1 MRLQLNQEGDDV
13 MKILAITS
21 CPNGIAHTYMAQEKL
36 EQAAKEMDIDIKVET
51 QGGVGAENVLTS
63 KEIREA
69 DGIIIAADRQVDLS
83 RFDGKQ
89 LINESVREGIHNP
102 KLLIQRIID
111 QDAHIHHEKN
121 GNKHT
126 HDEDEQKSG
135 LQMVYQHLMN
145 GVSFMVP
152 FIVVGGL
159 LMAIA
164 LTLGGNTTP
173 EGLKIP
179 EDSFWKSIEN
189 IGSLAFSFMVPILA
203 GYIAV
208 SIADKPGLVP
218 GMIGGAI
225 AADGSF
231 YGSEAGAGFLGGI
244 VAGFL
249 AGYIAKWIKNIKIP
263 KAMAPIMPII
273 IIPIIS
279 SILVGLIFIFVIG
292 APIASIF
299 EGLTTWLKGM
309 QGANSII
316 LALIIG
322 AMIAFDMGGPVNK
335 VAFLFGSALIAEGN
349 YAVMGMVAVAVC
361 TPPIGLGLAT
371 FINKRKFNKGEIEMG
386 KASFTMG
393 LFGITE
399 GAIPFAAQ
407 DPLRIIPSNMIGAM
421 VAAVIASIGGVGDR
435 VAHGGPIVAVLGGI
449 DQVLWFFIAVIVGSI
464 VTMLVALLLKKKET
478 AVSPADIDDS
488 DSGITSS
495 FMGIDEN
502 DEKDQTTSNV
512 ETQNSETE
520 EFKVFDKNVITI
532 ENSNISRDEAI
543 DKLIL
548 NLKQHNY
555 IDDEEILKEAV
566 LKRESE
572 STTAIGM
579 NVAIPHAKSNVVK
592 QPVVAVLNN
601 KSGVEWESLDDT
613 QPKIIFL
620 IAVPNDSSDT
630 HLKLLQRLSRTL
642 MDDET
647 RETLINAESTEEIYR
662 ILKEI

>member
-1 MRLQLNQEGDDV
+1 
-13 MKILAITS
+13 
-21 CPNGIAHTYMAQEKL
+21 MAQEKL
-36 EQAAKEMDIDIKVET
+36 EQAGKEMGIDIKVET

-83 RFDGKQ
+83 RFDGKL
-89 LINESVREGIHNP
+89 LINESVREGIHKP
-102 KLLIQRIID
+102 QELIQRIID
-111 QDAHIHHEKN
+111 KDAHIHHEAN
-121 GNKHT
+121 ATGASNQD
-126 HDEDEQKSG
+126 DEEQKSG
-135 LQMVYQHLMN
+135 MQMIYQHLMN

-164 LTLGGNTTP
+164 LTLGGKATP
-173 EGLKIP
+173 EGLVIP

-189 IGSLAFSFMVPILA
+189 IGNLAFSFMVPILA

-231 YGSEAGAGFLGGI
+231 YGSDAGAGFLGGI
-244 VAGFL
+244 VAGFI

-279 SILVGLIFIFVIG
+279 SLIVGLIFIFLIG

-309 QGANSII
+309 QGTNIVI

-371 FINKRKFNKGEIEMG
+371 FINKRKFNKGEVEMG

-421 VAAVIASIGGVGDR
+421 IAAAIAAIGGVGDR

-449 DQVLWFFIAVIVGSI
+449 DQVLWFFIAVIVGSV
-464 VTMLVALLLKKKET
+464 VTMFSVLTLRRKTPAIAGDAAHTEAGMTEQSQNDSEVT
-478 AVSPADIDDS
+478 A
-488 DSGITSS
+488 
-495 FMGIDEN
+495 
-502 DEKDQTTSNV
+502 
-512 ETQNSETE
+512 QNSAE
-520 EFKVFDKNVITI
+520 EKEDKQSTTDDEIEVFQQEVI
-532 ENSNISRDEAI
+532 EISEKKLTRDEAI
-543 DKLIL
+543 EHLVDQLDKYDYITDTEK
-548 NLKQHNY
+548 LKA
-555 IDDEEILKEAV
+555 DV
-566 LKRESE
+566 LKREME

-579 NVAIPHAKSNVVK
+579 NVAIPHAKSDAVK
-592 QPVVAVLNN
+592 KPIVAVMNN
-601 KSGVEWESLDDT
+601 KQGVNWDSLDGT
-613 QPKIIFL
+613 LPKIVFL
-620 IAVPNDSSDT
+620 IAVPSDSSDT
-630 HLKLLQRLSRTL
+630 HLKLLQRLSRAL
-642 MDDET
+642 MDDNI
-647 RETLINAESTEEIYR
+647 RQSLIDATHTEQIYD

>member
-1 MRLQLNQEGDDV
+1 

-36 EQAAKEMDIDIKVET
+36 EQAAQEMGVNIKVET

-63 KEIREA
+63 KEIKEA

-83 RFDGKQ
+83 RFDGK
-89 LINESVREGIHNP
+89 LIINESVRESIHKP
-102 KLLIQRIID
+102 KELIQRIID
-111 QDAHIHHEKN
+111 KDGHIHHDRN
-121 GNKHT
+121 GDTNQK
-126 HDEDEQKSG
+126 DDDQEQKSG
-135 LQMVYQHLMN
+135 MQMVYQHLMN

-164 LTLGGNTTP
+164 LTLGGEATSK
-173 EGLKIP
+173 GLVIP
-179 EDSFWKSIEN
+179 DDSFWKSIEN

-231 YGSEAGAGFLGGI
+231 YGSDAGAGFLGGI
-244 VAGFL
+244 VAGFI
-249 AGYIAKWIKNIKIP
+249 AGYIAKWIKNIKVP

-279 SILVGLIFIFVIG
+279 SLIVGLIFIFLIG

-299 EGLTTWLKGM
+299 EGLTTWLKSM
-309 QGANSII
+309 QGTNIII
-316 LALIIG
+316 LALIVG

-407 DPLRIIPSNMIGAM
+407 DPFRIIPSNMIGAM
-421 VAAVIASIGGVGDR
+421 VAAVIAAIGGVGDR

-449 DQVLWFFIAVIVGSI
+449 DQILWFFIAVIIGSI
-464 VTMLVALLLKKKET
+464 VTMSVVLILRRQTPSL
-478 AVSPADIDDS
+478 AVDTNNIE
-488 DSGITSS
+488 
-495 FMGIDEN
+495 MGMDQSEN
-502 DEKDQTTSNV
+502 EI
-512 ETQNSETE
+512 ETE
-520 EFKVFDKNVITI
+520 KNSVSTMDNQALEEQSVFSEQVIHISKQTL
-532 ENSNISRDEAI
+532 SRDEAI
-543 DKLIL
+543 DQLIENL
-548 NLKQHNY
+548 NEQGYITDQSQLKS
-555 IDDEEILKEAV
+555 DV
-566 LKRESE
+566 LKREME

-579 NVAIPHAKSNVVK
+579 NVAIPHAKSDAVK
-592 QPVVAVLNN
+592 APIVAVMNN
-601 KSGVEWESLDDT
+601 KHGVKWESLDGT
-613 QPKIIFL
+613 LPQLIFL
-620 IAVPNDSSDT
+620 ITVPSDSSDT

-647 RETLINAESTEEIYR
+647 RQNLINATNSKQIYN
-662 ILKEI
+662 ILKDI

>member
-1 MRLQLNQEGDDV
+1 

-36 EQAAKEMDIDIKVET
+36 EQAAKEMGVDIKVET
-51 QGGVGAENVLTS
+51 QGGVGAENVLTA

-83 RFDGKQ
+83 RFNGKR
-89 LINESVREGIHNP
+89 LINENVREGIHHP
-102 KLLIQRIID
+102 KDLIQRIID
-111 QDAHIHHEKN
+111 QNAPIHHEKGASDN
-121 GNKHT
+121 
-126 HDEDEQKSG
+126 DSYEDEEKKKSG
-135 LQMVYQHLMN
+135 VQMVYQHLMN

-159 LMAIA
+159 LIAIA
-164 LTLGGNTTP
+164 LTLGGEP
-173 EGLKIP
+173 SAKGLVILD
-179 EDSFWKSIEN
+179 DSFWKSIEK
-189 IGSLAFSFMVPILA
+189 IGALSFSFMVPILA
-203 GYIAV
+203 GYIAY

-249 AGYIAKWIKNIKIP
+249 AGYIAKWIKNVKVP

-279 SILVGLIFIFVIG
+279 SVIVGLIFIFLIG
-292 APIASIF
+292 APISGIF
-299 EGLTTWLKGM
+299 TALTGWLKGM
-309 QGANSII
+309 QGANIVV

-371 FINKRKFNKGEIEMG
+371 FLQKGKFNNSEQEMG

-407 DPLRIIPSNMIGAM
+407 DPLRIIPANMIGAM
-421 VAAVIASIGGVGDR
+421 VAAVIAALGGVGDR

-449 DQVLWFFIAVIVGSI
+449 QHVLWFFVAVIIGSLI
-464 VTMLVALLLKKKET
+464 TMFTVLLFKKNTPVAVLEGEGVLEGGIGDEQSRSNSQVAESHTENNEQK
-478 AVSPADIDDS
+478 DDDS
-488 DSGITSS
+488 V
-495 FMGIDEN
+495 FH
-502 DEKDQTTSNV
+502 KDL
-512 ETQNSETE
+512 
-520 EFKVFDKNVITI
+520 I
-532 ENSNISRDEAI
+532 ELRQESMQRDNAI
-543 DKLIL
+543 DQLL
-548 NLKQHNY
+548 ERLKDAGY
-555 IDDEEILKEAV
+555 IESLDKVKEAV
-566 LKRESE
+566 LQREAE

-579 NVAIPHAKSNVVK
+579 NVAIPHAKSDAVK
-592 QPVVAVLNN
+592 QPAVAVLQD
-601 KSGVEWESLDDT
+601 KQGIEWESLDGT
-613 QPKIIFL
+613 LPKIVFL
-620 IAVPNDSSDT
+620 IVVPNNSNDT
-630 HLKLLQRLSRTL
+630 HLKLLQRLSRAL

-647 RETLINAESTEEIYR
+647 RENLINATTKDEIYN
-662 ILKEI
+662 ILKMI

>member
-1 MRLQLNQEGDDV
+1 

-36 EQAAKEMDIDIKVET
+36 EQAAKEMGIDIKVET

-83 RFDGKQ
+83 RFDGKR

-111 QDAHIHHEKN
+111 QDAHIHHEKG
-121 GNKHT
+121 GNKQT
-126 HDEDEQKSG
+126 DDDEDQKSG

-164 LTLGGNTTP
+164 LTLGGHTTP

-179 EDSFWKSIEN
+179 DDSFWKSIEN

-231 YGSEAGAGFLGGI
+231 YGSEAGAGFLGSI

-279 SILVGLIFIFVIG
+279 SIIVGLIFIFVIG

-309 QGANSII
+309 QGTNSII

-371 FINKRKFNKGEIEMG
+371 FINRRKFNKGEIEMG

-407 DPLRIIPSNMIGAM
+407 DPLRIIPANMIGAM
-421 VAAVIASIGGVGDR
+421 VAAAIAAIGGVGDR

-449 DQVLWFFIAVIVGSI
+449 DKILWFFIAVIIGSS
-464 VTMLVALLLKKKET
+464 VTMLVTLLLKKKEAT
-478 AVSPADIDDS
+478 VATPEMESS
-488 DSGITSS
+488 NSGITTS
-495 FMGIDEN
+495 FMGLDEDDNDQKETSSSN
-502 DEKDQTTSNV
+502 DETQT
-512 ETQNSETE
+512 ESEQ
-520 EFKVFDKNVITI
+520 VFHEKVITI
-532 ENSNISRDEAI
+532 EDAEMSRDDAI
-543 DKLIL
+543 DKLIH
-548 NLKQHNY
+548 NLKHHNF
-555 IDDEEILKEAV
+555 IDDEEMLKEAV

-592 QPVVAVLNN
+592 QPVVAVLKN
-601 KSGVEWESLDDT
+601 KHGVEWESLDET

-647 RETLINAESTEEIYR
+647 REKLINAESTEAIYN

>member
-1 MRLQLNQEGDDV
+1 

-36 EQAAKEMDIDIKVET
+36 EQAAKEMGIDIKVET

-63 KEIREA
+63 QEIREA

-83 RFDGKQ
+83 RFDGKR

-111 QDAHIHHEKN
+111 QDAHIHHEKG
-121 GNKHT
+121 GNKQT
-126 HDEDEQKSG
+126 DDDEDQKSG

-164 LTLGGNTTP
+164 LTLGGHTTP

-179 EDSFWKSIEN
+179 DDSFWKSIEN

-279 SILVGLIFIFVIG
+279 SIIVGLIFIFVIG

-309 QGANSII
+309 QGTNSII

-371 FINKRKFNKGEIEMG
+371 FINRRKFNKGEIEMG

-407 DPLRIIPSNMIGAM
+407 DPLRIIPANMIGAM
-421 VAAVIASIGGVGDR
+421 IAAAIAAIGGVGDR

-449 DQVLWFFIAVIVGSI
+449 DKILWFFIAVIIGSS
-464 VTMLVALLLKKKET
+464 VTMLVTLLLKKKEAT
-478 AVSPADIDDS
+478 VATPEMESS
-488 DSGITSS
+488 NSGITTS
-495 FMGIDEN
+495 FMGLDEDDNDQKETSSSN
-502 DEKDQTTSNV
+502 DETQT
-512 ETQNSETE
+512 ESEQ
-520 EFKVFDKNVITI
+520 VFHEKVITI
-532 ENSNISRDEAI
+532 EDAEMSRDDAI
-543 DKLIL
+543 DKLIH
-548 NLKQHNY
+548 NLKHHNF
-555 IDDEEILKEAV
+555 IDDEEMLKEAV

-592 QPVVAVLNN
+592 QPVVAVLKN
-601 KSGVEWESLDDT
+601 KHGVEWESLDET

-647 RETLINAESTEEIYR
+647 REKLINAESTEAIYN

>member
-1 MRLQLNQEGDDV
+1 

-36 EQAAKEMDIDIKVET
+36 EQAAEEMGVNIKVET
-51 QGGVGAENVLTS
+51 QGGVGAENVLTA
-63 KEIREA
+63 KEIKEA

-83 RFDGKQ
+83 RFDGK
-89 LINESVREGIHNP
+89 LIINESVREGIHKP
-102 KLLIQRIID
+102 KELIQRIID
-111 QDAHIHHEKN
+111 RDGHIHHDRS
-121 GNKHT
+121 GNT
-126 HDEDEQKSG
+126 NQEDEEQKSG
-135 LQMVYQHLMN
+135 MQMFYQHLMN

-164 LTLGGNTTP
+164 LTLGGEATSK
-173 EGLKIP
+173 GLVIP

-189 IGSLAFSFMVPILA
+189 IGNLAFSFMVPILA

-231 YGSEAGAGFLGGI
+231 YGSDAGAGFLGGI
-244 VAGFL
+244 VAGFI
-249 AGYIAKWIKNIKIP
+249 AGYIAKWVKNIKVP

-279 SILVGLIFIFVIG
+279 SLIVGLIFIFLIG

-299 EGLTTWLKGM
+299 EGLTTWLKSM
-309 QGANSII
+309 QGTNIVI
-316 LALIIG
+316 LALIVG

-361 TPPIGLGLAT
+361 TPPLGLGLAT
-371 FINKRKFNKGEIEMG
+371 FVNKHKFNQGEIEMG

-407 DPLRIIPSNMIGAM
+407 DPFRMIPANMIGAM
-421 VAAVIASIGGVGDR
+421 VAAVVAAIGGVGDR

-449 DQVLWFFIAVIVGSI
+449 DQILWFFIAVIIGSI
-464 VTMLVALLLKKKET
+464 VTMSVVLILRRKTPTL
-478 AVSPADIDDS
+478 AVEAD
-488 DSGITSS
+488 
-495 FMGIDEN
+495 
-502 DEKDQTTSNV
+502 NV
-512 ETQNSETE
+512 ETSMASPDKTTQGKEDDKLEEEEQTSEANSIFNE
-520 EFKVFDKNVITI
+520 KVIHI
-532 ENSNISRDEAI
+532 SEQSLSRDEAI
-543 DKLIL
+543 DQLIENL
-548 NLKQHNY
+548 NEHGYITDKAQLKT
-555 IDDEEILKEAV
+555 DV

-579 NVAIPHAKSNVVK
+579 NVAIPHAKSDAVK
-592 QPVVAVLNN
+592 APIVAVMNN
-601 KSGVEWESLDDT
+601 KQGVEWESLDGT
-613 QPKIIFL
+613 SPQMIFL
-620 IAVPNDSSDT
+620 ITVPSDSSDT
-630 HLKLLQRLSRTL
+630 HLKLLQRLSRAL
-642 MDDET
+642 MDDDI
-647 RETLINAESTEEIYR
+647 RQSLINATRKEQIYN
-662 ILKEI
+662 ILKDI

>member
-1 MRLQLNQEGDDV
+1 MNV

-36 EQAAKEMDIDIKVET
+36 EQAGKEMSIDIKVET

-83 RFDGKQ
+83 RFDGKL
-89 LINESVREGIHNP
+89 LINESVREGIHKP
-102 KLLIQRIID
+102 QELIQRIID
-111 QDAHIHHEKN
+111 KDAHIHHEAN
-121 GNKHT
+121 ATGASNQD
-126 HDEDEQKSG
+126 DEEQKSG
-135 LQMVYQHLMN
+135 MQMIYQHLMN

-164 LTLGGNTTP
+164 LTLGGKATP
-173 EGLKIP
+173 EGLVIP

-189 IGSLAFSFMVPILA
+189 IGNLAFSFMVPILA

-231 YGSEAGAGFLGGI
+231 YGSDAGAGFLGGI
-244 VAGFL
+244 VAGFI

-279 SILVGLIFIFVIG
+279 SLIVGLIFIFLIG

-309 QGANSII
+309 QGTNIVI

-371 FINKRKFNKGEIEMG
+371 FINKRKFNKGEVEMG

-421 VAAVIASIGGVGDR
+421 IAAAIAAIGGVGDR

-449 DQVLWFFIAVIVGSI
+449 DQVLWFFIAVIVGSV
-464 VTMLVALLLKKKET
+464 VTMFSVLTLRRKTPAIAGDAAHTEAGMTEQSQNDSEVT
-478 AVSPADIDDS
+478 A
-488 DSGITSS
+488 
-495 FMGIDEN
+495 
-502 DEKDQTTSNV
+502 
-512 ETQNSETE
+512 QNSAE
-520 EFKVFDKNVITI
+520 EKEDKQSTTDDEIEVFQQEVI
-532 ENSNISRDEAI
+532 EISEKKLTRDEAI
-543 DKLIL
+543 EHLVDQLDKYDYITDTEK
-548 NLKQHNY
+548 LKA
-555 IDDEEILKEAV
+555 DV
-566 LKRESE
+566 LKREME

-579 NVAIPHAKSNVVK
+579 NVAIPHAKSDAVK
-592 QPVVAVLNN
+592 KPIVAVMNN
-601 KSGVEWESLDDT
+601 KQGVNWDSLDGT
-613 QPKIIFL
+613 LPKIVFL
-620 IAVPNDSSDT
+620 IAVPSDSSDT
-630 HLKLLQRLSRTL
+630 HLKLLQRLSRAL
-642 MDDET
+642 MDDNI
-647 RETLINAESTEEIYR
+647 RQSLIDATHTEQIYD

>member
-1 MRLQLNQEGDDV
+1 

-36 EQAAKEMDIDIKVET
+36 EQAAKDMGVHIKVET
-51 QGGVGAENVLTS
+51 QGGVGAENVLTT
-63 KEIREA
+63 KEIKEA

-83 RFDGKQ
+83 RFDGKL
-89 LINESVREGIHNP
+89 LINESVREGIHKP
-102 KLLIQRIID
+102 EVLIQRIID
-111 QDAHIHHEKN
+111 KDAHIHYETD
-121 GNKHT
+121 GASQPIQ
-126 HDEDEQKSG
+126 EDKPKTG
-135 LQMVYQHLMN
+135 IQMVYQHLMN

-164 LTLGGNTTP
+164 LTIGGEATSK
-173 EGLKIP
+173 GLVIP
-179 EDSFWKSIEN
+179 DDSFWKSVKN
-189 IGSLAFSFMVPILA
+189 IGNLAFSFMVPILA

-231 YGSEAGAGFLGGI
+231 YGSDAGAGFLGGI
-244 VAGFL
+244 VAGFI
-249 AGYIAKWIKNIKIP
+249 AGYIAKWIKNVKIP
-263 KAMAPIMPII
+263 KVMAPIMPII

-279 SILVGLIFIFVIG
+279 SLIVGLIFIFLIG

-299 EGLTTWLKGM
+299 EALTTWLKGM
-309 QGANSII
+309 QGTNIVI

-371 FINKRKFNKGEIEMG
+371 FINKRKFNKGEVEMG

-407 DPLRIIPSNMIGAM
+407 DPLRIIPSNMVGAM
-421 VAAVIASIGGVGDR
+421 VAAAIAAIGGVGDR

-449 DQVLWFFIAVIVGSI
+449 DQILWFFIAVIVGSL
-464 VTMLVALLLKKKET
+464 VTMSSVLFLRKKTPALAIDTNGIATGMATEKQDNESEASATTHTTTDINKE
-478 AVSPADIDDS
+478 
-488 DSGITSS
+488 
-495 FMGIDEN
+495 
-502 DEKDQTTSNV
+502 KTTEQINNTV
-512 ETQNSETE
+512 D
-520 EFKVFDKNVITI
+520 VFDKNVIEIVDKKNT
-532 ENSNISRDEAI
+532 RDEAI
-543 DKLIL
+543 DDLIDQL
-548 NLKQHNY
+548 DKNDYITDKKELK
-555 IDDEEILKEAV
+555 DAV
-566 LKRESE
+566 LKREAE
-572 STTAIGM
+572 ATTAIGM
-579 NVAIPHAKSNVVK
+579 HVAIPHAKSSAVK
-592 QPVVAVLNN
+592 QPVVAVMNN
-601 KSGVEWESLDDT
+601 KHGIDWESLDGT
-613 QPKIIFL
+613 LPNIVFL
-620 IAVPNDSSDT
+620 IVVPNDSSDT

-642 MDDET
+642 MDDNIRKQLVEAT
-647 RETLINAESTEEIYR
+647 QTQQIYDL
-662 ILKEI
+662 LKEI

>member
-1 MRLQLNQEGDDV
+1 M

-36 EQAAKEMDIDIKVET
+36 EQAAQEMGVDIKVET

-83 RFDGKQ
+83 RFDGK
-89 LINESVREGIHNP
+89 LIINESVREGIHKP
-102 KLLIQRIID
+102 KELIQRIID
-111 QDAHIHHEKN
+111 KDGHIHHDRN
-121 GNKHT
+121 GDTNQKD
-126 HDEDEQKSG
+126 DEQDQKSG
-135 LQMVYQHLMN
+135 MQMVYQHLMN

-164 LTLGGNTTP
+164 LTLGG
-173 EGLKIP
+173 EASSKGLVIP
-179 EDSFWKSIEN
+179 DDSFWKSIEN

-231 YGSEAGAGFLGGI
+231 YGSDAGAGFLGGI
-244 VAGFL
+244 VAGFI
-249 AGYIAKWIKNIKIP
+249 AGYIAKWIKNIKVP

-279 SILVGLIFIFVIG
+279 SLIVGLIFIFLIG

-299 EGLTTWLKGM
+299 EGLTTWLKSM
-309 QGANSII
+309 QGTNIVI
-316 LALIIG
+316 LALIVG

-407 DPLRIIPSNMIGAM
+407 DPLRIISSNMIGAM
-421 VAAVIASIGGVGDR
+421 VAAVIAAIGGVGDR

-449 DQVLWFFIAVIVGSI
+449 DQILWFFIAVIIGSI
-464 VTMLVALLLKKKET
+464 VTMSVVLILRRQTPSLAVDTNNIEIGMDQSENEDET
-478 AVSPADIDDS
+478 AKNSASKTDNQALEEQSVFSEEVIHIS
-488 DSGITSS
+488 
-495 FMGIDEN
+495 E
-502 DEKDQTTSNV
+502 QTL
-512 ETQNSETE
+512 
-520 EFKVFDKNVITI
+520 
-532 ENSNISRDEAI
+532 SRDEAI
-543 DKLIL
+543 DQLIEYL
-548 NLKQHNY
+548 NEQGYITDQSQLKS
-555 IDDEEILKEAV
+555 DV
-566 LKRESE
+566 LKREME

-579 NVAIPHAKSNVVK
+579 NVAIPHAKSDAVK
-592 QPVVAVLNN
+592 TPIVAVMNN
-601 KSGVEWESLDDT
+601 KQGVKWESLDGT
-613 QPKIIFL
+613 LPQLIFL
-620 IAVPNDSSDT
+620 ITVPSDSSDT

-647 RETLINAESTEEIYR
+647 RQNLINATNSKQIYN
-662 ILKEI
+662 ILKDI

>member
-1 MRLQLNQEGDDV
+1 

-36 EQAAKEMDIDIKVET
+36 EQAAKEMGIDIKIET

-83 RFDGKQ
+83 RFDGKR

-111 QDAHIHHEKN
+111 QDAHIHHEKG
-121 GNKHT
+121 GNKQT
-126 HDEDEQKSG
+126 DDDEDQKSG

-164 LTLGGNTTP
+164 LTLGGHTTP

-179 EDSFWKSIEN
+179 DDSFWKSIEN

-279 SILVGLIFIFVIG
+279 SIIVGLIFIFVIG

-309 QGANSII
+309 QGTNSII

-371 FINKRKFNKGEIEMG
+371 FINRRKFNKGEIEMG

-407 DPLRIIPSNMIGAM
+407 DPLRIIPANMIGAM
-421 VAAVIASIGGVGDR
+421 VAAAIAAIGGVGDR

-449 DQVLWFFIAVIVGSI
+449 DKILWFFIAVIIGSS
-464 VTMLVALLLKKKET
+464 VTMLVTLLLKKKEAT
-478 AVSPADIDDS
+478 VATPEMESS
-488 DSGITSS
+488 NSGITTS
-495 FMGIDEN
+495 FMGLDEDDNDQKETSSSN
-502 DEKDQTTSNV
+502 DETQT
-512 ETQNSETE
+512 ESEQ
-520 EFKVFDKNVITI
+520 VFHEKVITI
-532 ENSNISRDEAI
+532 EDAEMSRDDAI
-543 DKLIL
+543 DKLIH
-548 NLKQHNY
+548 NLKHHDF
-555 IDDEEILKEAV
+555 IDDEEMLKEAV

-592 QPVVAVLNN
+592 QPVVAVLKN
-601 KSGVEWESLDDT
+601 KHGVEWESLDET

-620 IAVPNDSSDT
+620 IAVPNNSSDT

-647 RETLINAESTEEIYR
+647 REKLINAESTEAIYN

>member
-1 MRLQLNQEGDDV
+1 

-36 EQAAKEMDIDIKVET
+36 EQAAEEMGVNIKVET
-51 QGGVGAENVLTS
+51 QGGVGAENVLTA
-63 KEIREA
+63 KEIKEA

-83 RFDGKQ
+83 RFDGK
-89 LINESVREGIHNP
+89 LIINESVREGIHKP
-102 KLLIQRIID
+102 KELIQRIID
-111 QDAHIHHEKN
+111 RDGHMHHDRS
-121 GNKHT
+121 GNT
-126 HDEDEQKSG
+126 NQEDEEQKSG
-135 LQMVYQHLMN
+135 MQMFYQHLMN

-164 LTLGGNTTP
+164 LTLGGEATSK
-173 EGLKIP
+173 GLVIP

-189 IGSLAFSFMVPILA
+189 IGNLAFSFMVPILA

-231 YGSEAGAGFLGGI
+231 YGSDAGAGFLGGI
-244 VAGFL
+244 VAGFI
-249 AGYIAKWIKNIKIP
+249 AGYIAKWVKNIKVP

-279 SILVGLIFIFVIG
+279 SLIVGLIFIFLIG

-299 EGLTTWLKGM
+299 EGLTTWLKNM
-309 QGANSII
+309 QGTNIVI
-316 LALIIG
+316 LALIVG

-361 TPPIGLGLAT
+361 TPPLGLGLAT
-371 FINKRKFNKGEIEMG
+371 FVNKHKFNQGEIEMG

-407 DPLRIIPSNMIGAM
+407 DPFRMIPANMIGAM
-421 VAAVIASIGGVGDR
+421 VAAVVAAIGGVGDR

-449 DQVLWFFIAVIVGSI
+449 DQILWFFIAVIIGSI
-464 VTMLVALLLKKKET
+464 VTMSVVLILRRKTPTL
-478 AVSPADIDDS
+478 AVEAD
-488 DSGITSS
+488 
-495 FMGIDEN
+495 
-502 DEKDQTTSNV
+502 NV
-512 ETQNSETE
+512 ETSMASPDKTTQGKEDDKLEEEEQTSEANSVFNE
-520 EFKVFDKNVITI
+520 KVIHI
-532 ENSNISRDEAI
+532 SEQSLSRDEAI
-543 DKLIL
+543 DQLIENL
-548 NLKQHNY
+548 NEHGYITDKAQLKT
-555 IDDEEILKEAV
+555 DV

-579 NVAIPHAKSNVVK
+579 NVAIPHAKSDAVK
-592 QPVVAVLNN
+592 APIVAVMNN
-601 KSGVEWESLDDT
+601 KQGVEWESLDGT
-613 QPKIIFL
+613 SPQMIFL
-620 IAVPNDSSDT
+620 ITVPSDSSDT
-630 HLKLLQRLSRTL
+630 HLKLLQRLSRAL
-642 MDDET
+642 MDDDI
-647 RETLINAESTEEIYR
+647 RQSLINATRKEQIYN
-662 ILKEI
+662 ILKDI

>member
-1 MRLQLNQEGDDV
+1 

-36 EQAAKEMDIDIKVET
+36 EQAGKEMGIDIKVET
-51 QGGVGAENVLTS
+51 QGGVGAENILTS

-83 RFDGKQ
+83 RFDGKL
-89 LINESVREGIHNP
+89 LINESVREGIHKP
-102 KLLIQRIID
+102 QELIQRIID
-111 QDAHIHHEKN
+111 KDAHIHHEAN
-121 GNKHT
+121 ATGASNQD
-126 HDEDEQKSG
+126 DEEQKSG
-135 LQMVYQHLMN
+135 MQMIYQHLMN

-164 LTLGGNTTP
+164 LTLGGKATP
-173 EGLKIP
+173 EGLVIP

-189 IGSLAFSFMVPILA
+189 IGNLAFSFMVPILA

-231 YGSEAGAGFLGGI
+231 YGSDAGAGFLGGI
-244 VAGFL
+244 VAGFI

-279 SILVGLIFIFVIG
+279 SLIVGLIFIFLIG

-309 QGANSII
+309 QGTNIVI

-371 FINKRKFNKGEIEMG
+371 FINKRKFNKGEVEMG

-421 VAAVIASIGGVGDR
+421 IAAAIAAIGGVGDR

-449 DQVLWFFIAVIVGSI
+449 DQVLWFFIAVIVGSV
-464 VTMLVALLLKKKET
+464 VTMFSVLTLRRKTPAIAGDAAHSEAGMTEQSQNDSEVT
-478 AVSPADIDDS
+478 A
-488 DSGITSS
+488 
-495 FMGIDEN
+495 
-502 DEKDQTTSNV
+502 
-512 ETQNSETE
+512 QNSAE
-520 EFKVFDKNVITI
+520 EKEDKQSTTDDEIEVFQQEVI
-532 ENSNISRDEAI
+532 EISEKKLTRDEAI
-543 DKLIL
+543 EHLVDQLDKYDYITDTEK
-548 NLKQHNY
+548 LKA
-555 IDDEEILKEAV
+555 DV
-566 LKRESE
+566 LKREME

-579 NVAIPHAKSNVVK
+579 NVAIPHAKSDAVK
-592 QPVVAVLNN
+592 KPIVAVMNN
-601 KSGVEWESLDDT
+601 KQGVNWDSLDGT
-613 QPKIIFL
+613 LPKIVFL
-620 IAVPNDSSDT
+620 IAVPSDSNDT
-630 HLKLLQRLSRTL
+630 HLKLLQRLSRAL
-642 MDDET
+642 MDDNI
-647 RETLINAESTEEIYR
+647 RQSLIDATHIEQIYD

>member
-1 MRLQLNQEGDDV
+1 

-36 EQAAKEMDIDIKVET
+36 EQAGKEMGIDIKVET

-83 RFDGKQ
+83 RFDGKL
-89 LINESVREGIHNP
+89 LINESVREGIHKP
-102 KLLIQRIID
+102 QELIQRIID
-111 QDAHIHHEKN
+111 KDAHIHHEAN
-121 GNKHT
+121 ATGASNQD
-126 HDEDEQKSG
+126 DEEQKSG
-135 LQMVYQHLMN
+135 MQMIYQHLMN

-164 LTLGGNTTP
+164 LTLGGKATP
-173 EGLKIP
+173 EGLVIP

-189 IGSLAFSFMVPILA
+189 IGNLAFSFMVPILA

-231 YGSEAGAGFLGGI
+231 YGSDAGAGFLGGI
-244 VAGFL
+244 VAGFI

-279 SILVGLIFIFVIG
+279 SLIVGLIFIFLIG

-309 QGANSII
+309 QGTNIVI

-371 FINKRKFNKGEIEMG
+371 FINKRKFNKGEVEMG

-421 VAAVIASIGGVGDR
+421 IAAAIAAIGGVGDR

-449 DQVLWFFIAVIVGSI
+449 DQVLWFFIAVIVGSV
-464 VTMLVALLLKKKET
+464 VTMFSVLTLRKKTPAIAGDT
-478 AVSPADIDDS
+478 AHTEAGMTEQSQNDS
-488 DSGITSS
+488 EVTA
-495 FMGIDEN
+495 
-502 DEKDQTTSNV
+502 
-512 ETQNSETE
+512 QNSAE
-520 EFKVFDKNVITI
+520 EKEDKQSTTDDEIEVFQQEVI
-532 ENSNISRDEAI
+532 EISEKKLTRDEAI
-543 DKLIL
+543 EHLVDQLDKYDYITDTEK
-548 NLKQHNY
+548 LKA
-555 IDDEEILKEAV
+555 DV
-566 LKRESE
+566 LKREME

-579 NVAIPHAKSNVVK
+579 NVAIPHAKSDAVK
-592 QPVVAVLNN
+592 KPIVAVMNN
-601 KSGVEWESLDDT
+601 KQGVNWDSLDGT
-613 QPKIIFL
+613 LPKIVFL
-620 IAVPNDSSDT
+620 IAVPSDSSDT
-630 HLKLLQRLSRTL
+630 HLKLLQRLSRAL
-642 MDDET
+642 MDDNI
-647 RETLINAESTEEIYR
+647 RQSLIDATHTEQIYD

>member
-1 MRLQLNQEGDDV
+1 

-36 EQAAKEMDIDIKVET
+36 EQAAKEMGIDIKVET

-83 RFDGKQ
+83 RFDGKR

-111 QDAHIHHEKN
+111 QDAHIHHEK
-121 GNKHT
+121 GDNKQT
-126 HDEDEQKSG
+126 DDDEDQKSG

-164 LTLGGNTTP
+164 LTLGGHTTP

-179 EDSFWKSIEN
+179 DDSFWKSIEN

-279 SILVGLIFIFVIG
+279 SIIVGLIFIFVIG

-309 QGANSII
+309 QGTNSII

-371 FINKRKFNKGEIEMG
+371 FINRRKFNKGEIEMG

-407 DPLRIIPSNMIGAM
+407 DPLRIIPANMIGAM
-421 VAAVIASIGGVGDR
+421 VAAAIAAIGGVGDR

-449 DQVLWFFIAVIVGSI
+449 DKILWFFIAVIIGSS
-464 VTMLVALLLKKKET
+464 VTMLVTLLLKKKEAT
-478 AVSPADIDDS
+478 VATPEMESS
-488 DSGITSS
+488 NSGITTS
-495 FMGIDEN
+495 FMGLDEDDN
-502 DEKDQTTSNV
+502 DQKETSNSNV
-512 ETQNSETE
+512 ETQTESEQ
-520 EFKVFDKNVITI
+520 VFHENVITI
-532 ENSNISRDEAI
+532 EETEMSRDDAI
-543 DKLIL
+543 DKLIH
-548 NLKQHNY
+548 NLKHHNF
-555 IDDEEILKEAV
+555 IDDEEVLKEAV

-601 KSGVEWESLDDT
+601 KHGVEWESLDET

-642 MDDET
+642 MDDQT
-647 RETLINAESTEEIYR
+647 REKLINAESTEAIYH

>member
-1 MRLQLNQEGDDV
+1 M

-36 EQAAKEMDIDIKVET
+36 EQAAQEMGVDIKVET

-63 KEIREA
+63 KEIKEA

-83 RFDGKQ
+83 RFDGK
-89 LINESVREGIHNP
+89 LIINESVREGIHKP
-102 KLLIQRIID
+102 KELIQRIID
-111 QDAHIHHEKN
+111 KDGHIHHDRN
-121 GNKHT
+121 GDTNQKD
-126 HDEDEQKSG
+126 DEQDQKSG
-135 LQMVYQHLMN
+135 MQMVYQHLMN

-164 LTLGGNTTP
+164 LTLGG
-173 EGLKIP
+173 EASSKGLVIP
-179 EDSFWKSIEN
+179 DDSFWKSIEN

-231 YGSEAGAGFLGGI
+231 YGSDAGAGFLGGI
-244 VAGFL
+244 VAGFI
-249 AGYIAKWIKNIKIP
+249 AGYIAKWIKNIKVP

-279 SILVGLIFIFVIG
+279 SLIVGLIFIFLIG

-299 EGLTTWLKGM
+299 EGLTTWLKSM
-309 QGANSII
+309 QGTNIVI
-316 LALIIG
+316 LALIVG

-421 VAAVIASIGGVGDR
+421 VAAVIAAIGGVGDR

-449 DQVLWFFIAVIVGSI
+449 DQILWFFIAVIIGSI
-464 VTMLVALLLKKKET
+464 VTMSVVLILRRQTPSLAVDTNNIEMGMDQSENEDET
-478 AVSPADIDDS
+478 AKNNASMTDNQALEEQSVFSEEVIHIS
-488 DSGITSS
+488 
-495 FMGIDEN
+495 E
-502 DEKDQTTSNV
+502 QTL
-512 ETQNSETE
+512 
-520 EFKVFDKNVITI
+520 
-532 ENSNISRDEAI
+532 SRDEAI
-543 DKLIL
+543 DQLIEYL
-548 NLKQHNY
+548 NEQGYITDQSQLKS
-555 IDDEEILKEAV
+555 DV
-566 LKRESE
+566 LKREME

-579 NVAIPHAKSNVVK
+579 NVAIPHAKSDAVK
-592 QPVVAVLNN
+592 APIVAVMNN
-601 KSGVEWESLDDT
+601 KQGVKWESLDGT
-613 QPKIIFL
+613 LPQLIFL
-620 IAVPNDSSDT
+620 ITVPSDSSDT

-642 MDDET
+642 MDDGT
-647 RETLINAESTEEIYR
+647 RQNLINATNSKQIYN
-662 ILKEI
+662 ILKDI

>member
-1 MRLQLNQEGDDV
+1 

-36 EQAAKEMDIDIKVET
+36 EQAAKKMGVDIKVET
-51 QGGVGAENVLTS
+51 QGGVGAENVLTA

-83 RFDGKQ
+83 RFNGKR
-89 LINESVREGIHNP
+89 LINENVREGIHHP
-102 KLLIQRIID
+102 ETLIQRIID
-111 QDAHIHHEKN
+111 QDAKIYHDKN
-121 GNKHT
+121 ATTQSNDSD
-126 HDEDEQKSG
+126 DEEDRKSG
-135 LQMVYQHLMN
+135 IQMVYQHLMN

-159 LMAIA
+159 LIAIA
-164 LTLGGNTTP
+164 LTLGGHPTS

-179 EDSFWKSIEN
+179 DDSFWKSIEN
-189 IGSLAFSFMVPILA
+189 IGKLSFGFMVPILA
-203 GYIAV
+203 GYIAY

-225 AADGSF
+225 AADGSL

-244 VAGFL
+244 VAGFI
-249 AGYIAKWIKNIKIP
+249 AGYVAKWIKNIRVP

-273 IIPIIS
+273 IIPILASLI
-279 SILVGLIFIFVIG
+279 VGLIFIFLIG
-292 APIASIF
+292 APISGIF
-299 EGLTTWLKGM
+299 TALTGWLKGM
-309 QGANSII
+309 QGANIII

-371 FINKRKFNKGEIEMG
+371 FVQKHKFNHAEQEMG

-421 VAAVIASIGGVGDR
+421 VAAVIAAMGGVGDR

-449 DQVLWFFIAVIVGSI
+449 DHIIWFFIAVIIGSL
-464 VTMLVALLLKKKET
+464 VTM
-478 AVSPADIDDS
+478 
-488 DSGITSS
+488 
-495 FMGIDEN
+495 
-502 DEKDQTTSNV
+502 
-512 ETQNSETE
+512 
-520 EFKVFDKNVITI
+520 ITI
-532 ENSNISRDEAI
+532 LILKRNTPVTDVEEDQEDTHLERSTNSSQGSKYSESKVDESVKHDDNVFQKDVININTNVKTKEEAI
-543 DKLIL
+543 DYMVK
-548 NLKQHNY
+548 NLKEHRF
-555 IDDEEILKEAV
+555 IDNEDFVKQAILDREA
-566 LKRESE
+566 E

-579 NVAIPHAKSNVVK
+579 NVAIPHAKSDAVN
-592 QPVVAVLNN
+592 QPTVAVLQN
-601 KSGVEWESLDDT
+601 KEGIDWISLDESL
-613 QPKIIFL
+613 PKILFMIV
-620 IAVPNDSSDT
+620 VPNDSNNT
-630 HLKLLQRLSRTL
+630 HLKLLQRLSRSL
-642 MDDET
+642 MDDKT
-647 RETLINAESTEEIYR
+647 REALINAPSKDDIYD

>member
-1 MRLQLNQEGDDV
+1 

-36 EQAAKEMDIDIKVET
+36 EQAAKEMGIDIKVET

-83 RFDGKQ
+83 RFDGKR

-111 QDAHIHHEKN
+111 QDAHIHHEKG
-121 GNKHT
+121 GNKQT
-126 HDEDEQKSG
+126 DDDEDRKSG

-164 LTLGGNTTP
+164 LTLGGHTTP

-179 EDSFWKSIEN
+179 DDSFWKSIEN

-279 SILVGLIFIFVIG
+279 SIIVGLIFIFVIG

-309 QGANSII
+309 QGTNSII

-371 FINKRKFNKGEIEMG
+371 FINRRKFNKGEIEMG

-407 DPLRIIPSNMIGAM
+407 DPLRIIPANMIGAM
-421 VAAVIASIGGVGDR
+421 VAAAIAAIGGVGDR

-449 DQVLWFFIAVIVGSI
+449 DKILWFFIAVIIGSS
-464 VTMLVALLLKKKET
+464 VTMLVTLLLKKKEAT
-478 AVSPADIDDS
+478 VATPEMESS
-488 DSGITSS
+488 NSGITTS
-495 FMGIDEN
+495 FMGLDEDDNDQKETSSSN
-502 DEKDQTTSNV
+502 DETQT
-512 ETQNSETE
+512 ESEQ
-520 EFKVFDKNVITI
+520 VFHEKVITI
-532 ENSNISRDEAI
+532 EDAEMSRDDAI
-543 DKLIL
+543 DKLIH
-548 NLKQHNY
+548 NLKHHNF
-555 IDDEEILKEAV
+555 IDDEEMLKEAV

-592 QPVVAVLNN
+592 QPVVAVLKN
-601 KSGVEWESLDDT
+601 KHGVEWESLDET

-647 RETLINAESTEEIYR
+647 REKLINAESTEAIYN

>member
-1 MRLQLNQEGDDV
+1 

-36 EQAAKEMDIDIKVET
+36 EQAAKEMGIDIKVET
-51 QGGVGAENVLTS
+51 QGGVGAENILTS

-83 RFDGKQ
+83 RFDGKR

-111 QDAHIHHEKN
+111 QDAHIHHEKG
-121 GNKHT
+121 GNKQT
-126 HDEDEQKSG
+126 DDDEDQKSG

-164 LTLGGNTTP
+164 LTLGGHTTP

-179 EDSFWKSIEN
+179 DDSFWKSIEN

-279 SILVGLIFIFVIG
+279 SIIVGLIFIFVIG

-309 QGANSII
+309 QGTNSII

-371 FINKRKFNKGEIEMG
+371 FINRRKFNKGEIEMG

-407 DPLRIIPSNMIGAM
+407 DPLRIIPANMIGAM
-421 VAAVIASIGGVGDR
+421 VAAAIAAIGGVGDR

-449 DQVLWFFIAVIVGSI
+449 DKILWFFIAVIIGSS
-464 VTMLVALLLKKKET
+464 VTMLVTLLLKKKEAT
-478 AVSPADIDDS
+478 VATPEMESS
-488 DSGITSS
+488 NSGITTS
-495 FMGIDEN
+495 FMGLDEDDNDQKETSSSN
-502 DEKDQTTSNV
+502 DETQT
-512 ETQNSETE
+512 ESEQ
-520 EFKVFDKNVITI
+520 VFHEKVITI
-532 ENSNISRDEAI
+532 EDAEMSRDDAI
-543 DKLIL
+543 DKLIH
-548 NLKQHNY
+548 NLKHHNF
-555 IDDEEILKEAV
+555 IDDEEMLKEAV

-592 QPVVAVLNN
+592 QPVVAVLKN
-601 KSGVEWESLDDT
+601 KHGVEWESLDET

-647 RETLINAESTEEIYR
+647 REKLINAESTEAIYN

>member
-1 MRLQLNQEGDDV
+1 

-36 EQAAKEMDIDIKVET
+36 EQAGKEMSIDIKVET

-83 RFDGKQ
+83 RFDGKL
-89 LINESVREGIHNP
+89 LINESVREGIHKP
-102 KLLIQRIID
+102 QELIQRIID
-111 QDAHIHHEKN
+111 KDAHIHHEAN
-121 GNKHT
+121 ATGASNQD
-126 HDEDEQKSG
+126 DEEQKSG
-135 LQMVYQHLMN
+135 MQMIYQHLMN

-164 LTLGGNTTP
+164 LTLGGKATP
-173 EGLKIP
+173 EGLVIP

-189 IGSLAFSFMVPILA
+189 IGNLAFSFMVPILA

-231 YGSEAGAGFLGGI
+231 YGSDAGAGFLGGI
-244 VAGFL
+244 VAGFI

-279 SILVGLIFIFVIG
+279 SLIVGLIFIFLIG

-299 EGLTTWLKGM
+299 EGLMTWLKGM
-309 QGANSII
+309 QGTNIVI

-371 FINKRKFNKGEIEMG
+371 FINKRKFNKGEVEMG

-421 VAAVIASIGGVGDR
+421 VAAAIAAIGGVGDR

-449 DQVLWFFIAVIVGSI
+449 DQVLWFFIAVIVGSV
-464 VTMLVALLLKKKET
+464 VTMFSVLTLRRKTPAIAGDAAHTEAGMTEQSQNDLEVT
-478 AVSPADIDDS
+478 A
-488 DSGITSS
+488 
-495 FMGIDEN
+495 
-502 DEKDQTTSNV
+502 
-512 ETQNSETE
+512 QNSAE
-520 EFKVFDKNVITI
+520 EKEDKQSTTDDEIEVFQQEVI
-532 ENSNISRDEAI
+532 EISEKKLTRDEAI
-543 DKLIL
+543 EHLVDQLDKYDYITDTEK
-548 NLKQHNY
+548 LKA
-555 IDDEEILKEAV
+555 DV
-566 LKRESE
+566 LKREME

-579 NVAIPHAKSNVVK
+579 NVAIPHAKSDAVK
-592 QPVVAVLNN
+592 KPIVAVMNN
-601 KSGVEWESLDDT
+601 KQGVNWDSLDGT
-613 QPKIIFL
+613 LPKIVFL
-620 IAVPNDSSDT
+620 IAVPSDSSDT
-630 HLKLLQRLSRTL
+630 HLKLLQRLSRAL
-642 MDDET
+642 MDDNI
-647 RETLINAESTEEIYR
+647 RQSLIDATHTEQIYD

>member
-1 MRLQLNQEGDDV
+1 M

-36 EQAAKEMDIDIKVET
+36 EQAAQEMGVDIKVET

-63 KEIREA
+63 KEIKEA

-83 RFDGKQ
+83 RFDGK
-89 LINESVREGIHNP
+89 LIINESVREGIHKP
-102 KLLIQRIID
+102 KELIQRIID
-111 QDAHIHHEKN
+111 KDGHIHHDRN
-121 GNKHT
+121 GDTNQKD
-126 HDEDEQKSG
+126 DEQDQKSG
-135 LQMVYQHLMN
+135 MQMVYQHLMN

-164 LTLGGNTTP
+164 LTLGG
-173 EGLKIP
+173 EASSKGLVIP
-179 EDSFWKSIEN
+179 DDSFWKSIEN

-231 YGSEAGAGFLGGI
+231 YGSDAGAGFLGGI
-244 VAGFL
+244 VAGFI
-249 AGYIAKWIKNIKIP
+249 AGYIAKWIKNIKVP

-279 SILVGLIFIFVIG
+279 SLIVGLIFIFLIG

-299 EGLTTWLKGM
+299 EGLTTWLKSM
-309 QGANSII
+309 QGTNIVI
-316 LALIIG
+316 LALIVG

-371 FINKRKFNKGEIEMG
+371 FINKRKFNKSEIEMG

-407 DPLRIIPSNMIGAM
+407 DPFRIIPSNMIGAM
-421 VAAVIASIGGVGDR
+421 VAAVIAAIGGVGDR

-449 DQVLWFFIAVIVGSI
+449 DQILWFFIAVIIGSI
-464 VTMLVALLLKKKET
+464 VTMSVVLILRRQTPSLAVDTNNIEMGMDQSENEDET
-478 AVSPADIDDS
+478 AKNNASMTDNQALEEQSVFSEEVIHIS
-488 DSGITSS
+488 
-495 FMGIDEN
+495 E
-502 DEKDQTTSNV
+502 QTL
-512 ETQNSETE
+512 
-520 EFKVFDKNVITI
+520 
-532 ENSNISRDEAI
+532 SRDEAI
-543 DKLIL
+543 DQLIEYL
-548 NLKQHNY
+548 NEQGYITDQSQLKS
-555 IDDEEILKEAV
+555 DV
-566 LKRESE
+566 LKREME

-579 NVAIPHAKSNVVK
+579 NVAIPHAKSDAVK
-592 QPVVAVLNN
+592 APIVAVMNN
-601 KSGVEWESLDDT
+601 KQGVKWESLDGT
-613 QPKIIFL
+613 LPQLIFL
-620 IAVPNDSSDT
+620 ITVPSDSSDT

-647 RETLINAESTEEIYR
+647 RQNLINATNSKQIYN
-662 ILKEI
+662 ILKDI

>member
-1 MRLQLNQEGDDV
+1 

-36 EQAAKEMDIDIKVET
+36 EQAAKEMGIDIKVET

-83 RFDGKQ
+83 RFDGKR

-111 QDAHIHHEKN
+111 QDAHIHHEKG
-121 GNKHT
+121 GNKQT
-126 HDEDEQKSG
+126 HDDEEQKSG

-164 LTLGGNTTP
+164 LTLGGDTTP

-179 EDSFWKSIEN
+179 DDSFWKSIEN

-279 SILVGLIFIFVIG
+279 SIIVGLIFIFVIG

-309 QGANSII
+309 QGTNSII

-371 FINKRKFNKGEIEMG
+371 FINRRKFNKGEIEMG

-407 DPLRIIPSNMIGAM
+407 DPLRIIPANMIGAM
-421 VAAVIASIGGVGDR
+421 VAAAIAAIGGVGDR

-449 DQVLWFFIAVIVGSI
+449 DKILWFFIAVIIGSS
-464 VTMLVALLLKKKET
+464 VTMLVTLLLKKKEAT
-478 AVSPADIDDS
+478 VASPEMES
-488 DSGITSS
+488 SNSGMTTS
-495 FMGIDEN
+495 FMGLDEDDNDQKEISTSN
-502 DEKDQTTSNV
+502 DETKPD
-512 ETQNSETE
+512 SEQ
-520 EFKVFDKNVITI
+520 VFHEKVITI
-532 ENSNISRDEAI
+532 EDAEMSRDDAI
-543 DKLIL
+543 DKLIH
-548 NLKQHNY
+548 NLKYHNF
-555 IDDEEILKEAV
+555 IDDEEMLKEAV

-592 QPVVAVLNN
+592 QPVVAVLKN
-601 KSGVEWESLDDT
+601 KHGVEWESLDET

-647 RETLINAESTEEIYR
+647 REKLINAESTEAIYH

>member
-1 MRLQLNQEGDDV
+1 

-36 EQAAKEMDIDIKVET
+36 EQAAQEMGVDIKVET

-63 KEIREA
+63 KEIKEA

-83 RFDGKQ
+83 RFDGK
-89 LINESVREGIHNP
+89 LIINESVREGIHKP
-102 KLLIQRIID
+102 KELIQRIID
-111 QDAHIHHEKN
+111 KDGHIHHDRN
-121 GNKHT
+121 GDTNQKD
-126 HDEDEQKSG
+126 DEQDQKSG
-135 LQMVYQHLMN
+135 MQMVYQHLMN

-164 LTLGGNTTP
+164 LTLGG
-173 EGLKIP
+173 EASSKGLVIP
-179 EDSFWKSIEN
+179 DDSFWKSIEN

-231 YGSEAGAGFLGGI
+231 YGSDAGAGFLGGI
-244 VAGFL
+244 VAGFI
-249 AGYIAKWIKNIKIP
+249 AGYIAKWIKNIKVP

-279 SILVGLIFIFVIG
+279 SLIVGLIFIFLIG

-299 EGLTTWLKGM
+299 EGLTTWLKSM
-309 QGANSII
+309 QGTNIVI
-316 LALIIG
+316 LALIVG

-421 VAAVIASIGGVGDR
+421 VAAVIAAIGGVGDR

-449 DQVLWFFIAVIVGSI
+449 DQILWFFIAVIIGSI
-464 VTMLVALLLKKKET
+464 VTMSVVLILRRQTPSLAVDTNNIEMGMDQSENEDET
-478 AVSPADIDDS
+478 AKNNASMTDNQALEEQSVFSEEVIHIS
-488 DSGITSS
+488 
-495 FMGIDEN
+495 E
-502 DEKDQTTSNV
+502 QTL
-512 ETQNSETE
+512 
-520 EFKVFDKNVITI
+520 
-532 ENSNISRDEAI
+532 SRDEAI
-543 DKLIL
+543 DQLIEYL
-548 NLKQHNY
+548 NEQGYITDQSQLKS
-555 IDDEEILKEAV
+555 DV
-566 LKRESE
+566 LKREME

-579 NVAIPHAKSNVVK
+579 NVAIPHAKSDAVK
-592 QPVVAVLNN
+592 APIVAVMNN
-601 KSGVEWESLDDT
+601 KQGVKWESLDGT
-613 QPKIIFL
+613 LPQLIFL
-620 IAVPNDSSDT
+620 ITVPSDSSDT

-642 MDDET
+642 MDDGT
-647 RETLINAESTEEIYR
+647 RQNLINATNSKQIYN
-662 ILKEI
+662 ILKDI